1 MVLAKSFGNFELN
14 FIYRMLTFPNA
25 KINLGLNVI
34 GKRPDGYHNIES
46 VFYPVE
52 WTDALEIIK
61 ADEFSFKSSGLEI
74 PGEPANNLIIKAYK
88 ILVGAGLVFENSVNI
103 HLHKVIPMGAGIGGG
118 SADGAFAL
126 KMLNEIFE
134 LNLSDLQLEDFASQ
148 LGSDCPFFIQNRPKF
163 CFGRG
168 TDFEE
173 IDFSLKG
180 YSLVLANPQIH
191 ISTAEAYSGVI
202 PYTPEISIKEILKMP
217 VSQWKEL
224 LVNDFEEKIL
234 LNHPRISEVK
244 QELYSV
250 GALYASMTGSGSTV
264 FGIFENLPEKFSPE
278 NCVIWTGKA
287 KF

>member
-74 PGEPANNLIIKAYK
+74 PGETANNLIIKAYK

-224 LVNDFEEKIL
+224 LVNDFEEKIQ
-234 LNHPRISEVK
+234 LNHPKISEVK

-264 FGIFENLPEKFSPE
+264 YGIFENLPEKFSPE

>member
-1 MVLAKSFGNFELN
+1 MVIAKSLGNFEIN
-14 FIYRMLTFPNA
+14 FSKRMLTFPNA

-52 WTDALEIIK
+52 WADALEIIK
-61 ADEFSFKSSGLEI
+61 ADEFSFGSTGLEI
-74 PGEPANNLIIKAYK
+74 PGNASNNLIIKAFQ
-88 ILVGAGLVFENSVNI
+88 ILVSEGLLPDNSVKI

-126 KMLNEIFE
+126 KMLNEIFD
-134 LNLSDLQLEDFASQ
+134 LNLSDLQLEHFASQ

-180 YSLVLANPQIH
+180 YSLVLVNPQIH

-202 PYTPEISIKEILKMP
+202 PHSSEISIKEILKMP
-217 VSQWKEL
+217 ILKWKGL
-224 LVNDFEEKIL
+224 LVNDFEEKVL
-234 LNHPRISEVK
+234 LNHPKISSVK
-244 QELYSV
+244 QELYNV
-250 GALYASMTGSGSTV
+250 GAIYASMTGSGSTV
-264 FGIFENLPEKFSPE
+264 YGIFENLPEKYNPE
-278 NCVIWTGKA
+278 NCVIWSGKA

>member
-74 PGEPANNLIIKAYK
+74 PGETANNLIIKAYK

-224 LVNDFEEKIL
+224 LVNDFEEEIQ
-234 LNHPRISEVK
+234 LNHPKISEVK